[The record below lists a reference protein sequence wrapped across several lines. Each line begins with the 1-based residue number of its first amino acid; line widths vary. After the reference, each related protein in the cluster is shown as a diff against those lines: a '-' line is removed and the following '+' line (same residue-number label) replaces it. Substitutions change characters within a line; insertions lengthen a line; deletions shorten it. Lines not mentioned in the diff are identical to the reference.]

1 MYPVPDHDTLSP
13 GLRAGDFLPGG
24 KERRMTKLFSE
35 VPTLRGGRIVLRR
48 LTEEDAPGLRA
59 MVSND
64 RIYRYEPSF
73 LYEKKYP
80 DIDRVIATL
89 YTECFRESII
99 LGIFEQDRFCG
110 LAEIYGYREEIRKAS
125 VGYRLLEE
133 CWGRGLA
140 TEALGLMVRYLTEEA
155 GIEIITASTMAE
167 NKASANV
174 LRKNGFTLAASGV
187 REDWGREQPIPTDKW
202 IR

>member
-1 MYPVPDHDTLSP
+1 
-13 GLRAGDFLPGG
+13 
-24 KERRMTKLFSE
+24 MTMKQLFSE
-35 VPTLRGGRIVLRR
+35 VPTLRGERLTLRR
-48 LTEEDAPGLRA
+48 LTEEDAPGLQA

-80 DIDRVIATL
+80 DIGRVIATL
-89 YTECFRESII
+89 YTECFRESMI

-110 LAEIYGYREEIRKAS
+110 LGEIYGYREPIHKAS

-140 TEALGLMVRYLTEEA
+140 TEALGLLVRYLTEEA
-155 GIEIITASTMAE
+155 GIEIITASTMVE

-174 LRKNGFTLAASGV
+174 LRKNGFTLVASAV
-187 REDWGREQPIPTDKW
+187 WEDWGWEQPTPADKW
-202 IR
+202 IL

>member
-1 MYPVPDHDTLSP
+1 M
-13 GLRAGDFLPGG
+13 
-24 KERRMTKLFSE
+24 KQLFSE
-35 VPTLRGGRIVLRR
+35 VPTLRGERIVMRR

-73 LYEKKYP
+73 LYERKYP
-80 DIDRVIATL
+80 DIDRVIRTL
-89 YTECFRESII
+89 YTECFQESII
-99 LGIFEQDRFCG
+99 LGIFENGSFCG
-110 LAEIYGYREEIRKAS
+110 LGEIYGYREPIHKAS

-140 TEALGLMVRYLTEEA
+140 TEALGLLVRYLTDEA
-155 GIEIITASTMAE
+155 GIEIITASTMVE

-174 LRKNGFTLAASGV
+174 LKKNGFTLVESGV
-187 REDWGREQPIPTDKW
+187 GEDWGWEQPTLADKW
-202 IR
+202 IL